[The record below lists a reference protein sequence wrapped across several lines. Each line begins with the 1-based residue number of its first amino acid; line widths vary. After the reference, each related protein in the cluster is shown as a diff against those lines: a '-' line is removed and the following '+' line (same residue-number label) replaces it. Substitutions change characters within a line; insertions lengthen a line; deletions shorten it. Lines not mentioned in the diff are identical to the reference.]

1 MGLATSEQFSLK
13 DVFGVFCP
21 VFGGFECVVIRSILQ
36 DIHSPTIGSGDVLLS
51 QKLAE
56 ELKYEKEA
64 AVEPEPE
71 FLTTFKQQDLW
82 KVKHVF
88 SLSPYMVFRHS

>member
-1 MGLATSEQFSLK
+1 MGLATSEQFSFT
-13 DVFGVFCP
+13 DVFGVLCT
-21 VFGGFECVVIRSILQ
+21 VFGGFKCVVIRSILR
-36 DIHSPTIGSGDVLLS
+36 DIHSTTIGSADVLLS

-64 AVEPEPE
+64 ATEPEPE

-82 KVKHVF
+82 KVEHIF
-88 SLSPYMVFRHS
+88 FLFL